1 MDEFDVND
9 MSDECY
15 DVAEC
20 EEEVEEEDN
29 NLPFC
34 GYKGRSCGYCNG
46 CLT

>member
-9 MSDECY
+9 MSDERY
-15 DVAEC
+15 DIPEY
-20 EEEVEEEDN
+20 EEEEDEDN

-34 GYKGRSCGYCNG
+34 GYKGRSCGYCNR